1 MIRPFRSNRVL
12 QGLMLWLVVLWI
24 ITAINPLYPWDW
36 LLENL
41 LVFIYGTLLVTTYRW
56 FKFSN
61 LSYALFTL
69 FLSLHLLGA
78 HYTYAETPIGFW
90 LQSAFDFERN
100 HYDRIVHFS
109 FGLLL
114 AYPMCEILLRQ
125 SGVSRS
131 WSYFLAVNCIVAF
144 SAIYEILEAIAAM
157 VVSPELGS
165 AYLGTQGDEWDAQK
179 DAFLAFIGAIVGMLA
194 TWQCNR
200 SRARTS
206 N

>member
-1 MIRPFRSNRVL
+1 
-12 QGLMLWLVVLWI
+12 
-24 ITAINPLYPWDW
+24 
-36 LLENL
+36 
-41 LVFIYGTLLVTTYRW
+41 
-56 FKFSN
+56 
-61 LSYALFTL
+61 
-69 FLSLHLLGA
+69 
-78 HYTYAETPIGFW
+78 
-90 LQSAFDFERN
+90 
-100 HYDRIVHFS
+100 
-109 FGLLL
+109 
-114 AYPMCEILLRQ
+114 MCEILLRQ

-200 SRARTS
+200 SRTRTS